1 MLLCLLPGFWIFPGM
16 GGGVGATEFGVI
28 AGAIVAGVV
37 VAELEDWSGSFSIGT
52 SYNGRHMQVG
62 PR

>member
-1 MLLCLLPGFWIFPGM
+1 MLLCLLPAFCTFPGT
-16 GGGVGATEFGVI
+16 GGGVGATELGAT

-37 VAELEDWSGSFSIGT
+37 AEVEGWSGSFSIGT